1 VEAKIT
7 AMRLHQRTTIIV
19 VVVFVVLA
27 ALVFVLELRGGQET
41 APEEEGKVPVFSF
54 DVDDAV
60 TLEVT
65 DETSSETVAVEKSP
79 EGVWRLTAPFEA
91 EADATRIDGL
101 LGSLSQMKS
110 TRVLEGEEV
119 DLEAFGLA
127 EPALRVEVGLADGG
141 SQVLLVGS
149 KNPAGY
155 SSYVQREGGSQVYLV
170 ASSVMGD
177 LERLISEPPE
187 KPTPTPT
194 GTPGPTVNP
203 EPATPSAVSTPRA
216 TATVAEE

>member
-19 VVVFVVLA
+19 VAVFVVLA
-27 ALVFVLELRGGQET
+27 ALVFVLESRGGQET

-54 DVDDAV
+54 DVEDAV

-65 DETSSETVAVEKSP
+65 DQTSSETVAVQKSP

-91 EADATRIDGL
+91 EADATRIEGL

-110 TRVLEGEEV
+110 TRVLEGEEA
-119 DLEAFGLA
+119 DLEAFGLT
-127 EPALRVEVGLADGG
+127 EPALRVEVGLADGS

-177 LERLISEPPE
+177 LERLISDPPE

-203 EPATPSAVSTPRA
+203 EPGTPSAVATPRA
-216 TATVAEE
+216 TETVAGE